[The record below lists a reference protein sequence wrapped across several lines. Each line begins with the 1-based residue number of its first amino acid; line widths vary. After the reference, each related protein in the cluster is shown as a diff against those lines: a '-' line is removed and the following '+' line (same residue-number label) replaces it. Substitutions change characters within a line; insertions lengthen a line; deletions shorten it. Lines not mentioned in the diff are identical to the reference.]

1 MTTHDEA
8 REVRAEDAFDV
19 RAVDAWLRAN
29 ADDHF
34 LPLPE
39 GEPAVRQFPGGASNL
54 TYLLTFGS
62 GEHTLELILRRPP
75 SGAKAKS
82 AHDMG
87 REFRIQSALRPVFP
101 LVPRMVGFCADDE
114 VIGSDFYVMERLD
127 GIILRQDLPDGLT
140 LDEAQARDLCER
152 FIDVLVALHEVDVE
166 AAGLT
171 DLGKGAGYV
180 ARQVSGWTDRFARAR
195 TPDVG
200 DYATVT
206 GWLAEHQPEDV
217 ATCLIHNDFRFDNV
231 VLDDDLAI
239 IGVLDWEMAT
249 LGDPLM
255 DLGAVV
261 SYWTQADD
269 DEMFQLFRRQ
279 PTHVPGML
287 TRAEVWDRYAER
299 TGRDVPE
306 QARRYY
312 EVFGLF
318 RLGVIA
324 QQIYYRY
331 FHGQTTNEA
340 YAVFG
345 QVAAELEARCLR
357 IIETGDGNASAPGSA
372 G

>member
-1 MTTHDEA
+1 
-8 REVRAEDAFDV
+8 
-19 RAVDAWLRAN
+19 
-29 ADDHF
+29 
-34 LPLPE
+34 
-39 GEPAVRQFPGGASNL
+39 
-54 TYLLTFGS
+54 
-62 GEHTLELILRRPP
+62 
-75 SGAKAKS
+75 
-82 AHDMG
+82 
-87 REFRIQSALRPVFP
+87 
-101 LVPRMVGFCADDE
+101 
-114 VIGSDFYVMERLD
+114 
-127 GIILRQDLPDGLT
+127 
-140 LDEAQARDLCER
+140 
-152 FIDVLVALHEVDVE
+152 
-166 AAGLT
+166 
-171 DLGKGAGYV
+171 
-180 ARQVSGWTDRFARAR
+180 
-195 TPDVG
+195 
-200 DYATVT
+200 
-206 GWLAEHQPEDV
+206 
-217 ATCLIHNDFRFDNV
+217 
-231 VLDDDLAI
+231 
-239 IGVLDWEMAT
+239 MAT

-299 TGRDVPE
+299 TGRAVPE

-357 IIETGDGNASAPGSA
+357 IIETGDGNARTDGSTGA
-372 G
+372 GA